1 MSVTGACAE
10 VIYFP
15 AVPAHDY
22 EEPVTYGD
30 LAAVLDDAEPV
41 RADEYE
47 DIDPRGDDVF
57 SF

>member
-15 AVPAHDY
+15 AVQDPDY
-22 EEPVTYGD
+22 DEPVTYAD
-30 LAAVLDDAEPV
+30 LAAALDDTESVP
-41 RADEYE
+41 ADEYV